1 MARTSA
7 RRLRTAVAAI
17 ATASAL
23 VLVSCSNGSDAEE
36 QTNNSAAAAE
46 TITVSDNHGEQVI
59 ETPVEKV
66 VVTDNR
72 SFEILDNWGVK
83 IAAAPKPLVPFT
95 IPDYKDDESIEDL
108 GTHREPKLEVLAAVE
123 PDLVVNGQRFRQ
135 HYDDIKALV
144 PDAAIVEFEPRD
156 GEPLDEELRRHAKG
170 LGEVFG
176 KQAEADALI
185 ADFDAAIERAR
196 KAYDP
201 AKTVMALNSSGGTLG
216 YIAPGKGR
224 TFGPIFDL
232 IGLKP
237 ALEVEGSSDDHEG
250 DEVSVEAIA
259 GSNPDFILVMDR
271 DAGTNTRNTDEFRP
285 AQSVVND
292 AAPLRNVTA
301 VKEGHI
307 YYAPEDTYTNES
319 IITYT
324 EILNQIADLFENA

>member
-201 AKTVMALNSSGGTLG
+201 SKTVMALNSSGGTLG

>member
-95 IPDYKDDESIEDL
+95 IPDYKDDESIKDL

-201 AKTVMALNSSGGTLG
+201 SKTVMALNSSGGTLG

-224 TFGPIFDL
+224 TFG
-232 IGLKP
+232 
-237 ALEVEGSSDDHEG
+237 SSSIS
-250 DEVSVEAIA
+250 SV
-259 GSNPDFILVMDR
+259 
-271 DAGTNTRNTDEFRP
+271 
-285 AQSVVND
+285 
-292 AAPLRNVTA
+292 
-301 VKEGHI
+301 
-307 YYAPEDTYTNES
+307 
-319 IITYT
+319 
-324 EILNQIADLFENA
+324 

>member
-1 MARTSA
+1 MR
-7 RRLRTAVAAI
+7 
-17 ATASAL
+17 
-23 VLVSCSNGSDAEE
+23 
-36 QTNNSAAAAE
+36 
-46 TITVSDNHGEQVI
+46 DNHGEQVI

-135 HYDDIKALV
+135 HYDDIKTLV

-201 AKTVMALNSSGGTLG
+201 SKTVMALNSSGGTLG

>member
-36 QTNNSAAAAE
+36 QTNSSAAAAE
-46 TITVSDNHGEQVI
+46 TITVRDNHGEQVI

-201 AKTVMALNSSGGTLG
+201 SKTVMALNSSGGTLG